1 MSKYIGVS
9 VPRVDG
15 VKKVTGAAK
24 YVGDMKWPRML
35 YAKCVKSPYAHAK
48 ILSIDVSAA
57 KALKGVHDVITG
69 DYYTKRGGLYLEDK
83 NFLAVNTVKFCG
95 EPVVAV
101 AAETPEIAEAACE
114 LVKVEYEPLPVINNP
129 MEGMAKDAILI
140 HPELHTYKVVPIFHP
155 QAHTNIS
162 HHHIIRKGDA
172 DAAFKY
178 AEEHPD
184 EYYITEH
191 EYHVPHVQHT
201 PIENHIAVAQYE
213 PDGKCTVWAS
223 CQSPYAV
230 RQALSASFDIPLNK
244 MRIISPYVGGGFGA
258 KAGTTIEGI
267 IIPLAM
273 HSKGRP
279 VMMEY
284 TREEEFV
291 NSYVRQGLYTKIKTA
306 VRKSDG
312 KFLAVQNDF
321 YWDGGAYTEYGVNI
335 VKASGFA
342 STGPYEFD
350 NVKTDAYCVY
360 TNNPVGGPYRGFG
373 MCEIHFGIEQ
383 NIDEVAKEI
392 GMDPIEIRRVNGL
405 APGKSTGT
413 GEIMKSCGF
422 LEALDQVAEAIQY
435 DKPCDPPS
443 GPHKVRGKGI
453 AGGWKSPSQ
462 PTNAGSAAIIRMN
475 EDGTFFLMTSGHDIG
490 QGSDTALTQIAAEV
504 LCCDPSKFTIRTGD
518 TDHTPYEW
526 QTVASRI
533 TYCAG
538 NAIKL
543 AAEDLK
549 EKLLDLAQIKL
560 GYIKRELYLEDGW
573 IINRNHPE
581 SRMPMSDLALGLAF
595 EDGSGYGGPAIGVG
609 TFTLPNNINYD
620 PATGYSPKPAAFWT
634 TAVAGAEV
642 EVDTETGIIEVK
654 KMVESCDPGH
664 IVNPELYKAQVEGGM
679 MQALGTVLFEEL
691 KLKDGKVLNKS
702 FVDYK
707 IPTIDNAPE
716 TFIAMGVEHPEET
729 GPYGARGI
737 GEPAM
742 VPGAPAIANAIYNAT
757 GCRFTEMP
765 ITPERMLNRR
775 SSQIRWH
782 LRKMTVKRK
791 SGMILFCLMYPMFR
805 LIKAFL

>member
-48 ILSIDVSAA
+48 IVSIDVSAA

-129 MEGMAKDAILI
+129 MEGMAKDAVLI

-230 RQALSASFDIPLNK
+230 RQALSATFDIPLNK

-312 KFLAVQNDF
+312 KFLAVQNNF

-422 LEALDQVAEAIQY
+422 LEALDQVAEAIEY
-435 DKPCDPPS
+435 DKPCDAPS

-634 TAVAGAEV
+634 TAAAGAEV
-642 EVDTETGIIEVK
+642 EIDTETGVIEVK

-679 MQALGTVLFEEL
+679 MQALGTVLYEEL
-691 KLKDGKVLNKS
+691 LLKDGKVLNKS

-707 IPTIDNAPE
+707 IPTIDNTPE

-765 ITPERMLNRR
+765 ITPERML
-775 SSQIRWH
+775 
-782 LRKMTVKRK
+782 
-791 SGMILFCLMYPMFR
+791 
-805 LIKAFL
+805 KALQEKAAAEKK

>member
-48 ILSIDVSAA
+48 IVSIDISAA

-83 NFLAVNTVKFCG
+83 NFLAVNTVKFYG
-95 EPVVAV
+95 EPVVAI

-129 MEGMAKDAILI
+129 MEGMAKDAVLI

-230 RQALSASFDIPLNK
+230 RQALSATFDIPLNK

-312 KFLAVQNDF
+312 KFLAVQNNF

-462 PTNAGSAAIIRMN
+462 PTNAGSADIIRMN

-526 QTVASRI
+526 QTVASVRLKK
-533 TYCAG
+533 AG

-679 MQALGTVLFEEL
+679 MQALGTVLYEEL

-765 ITPERMLNRR
+765 ITPERML
-775 SSQIRWH
+775 
-782 LRKMTVKRK
+782 
-791 SGMILFCLMYPMFR
+791 
-805 LIKAFL
+805 KALQEKAAAEKK

>member
-172 DAAFKY
+172 NAAFKY

-765 ITPERMLNRR
+765 ITPERML
-775 SSQIRWH
+775 
-782 LRKMTVKRK
+782 
-791 SGMILFCLMYPMFR
+791 
-805 LIKAFL
+805 KALQEKAAAEKK

>member
-306 VRKSDG
+306 VRRSDG

-765 ITPERMLNRR
+765 ITPERML
-775 SSQIRWH
+775 
-782 LRKMTVKRK
+782 
-791 SGMILFCLMYPMFR
+791 
-805 LIKAFL
+805 KALQEKAAAEKK

>member
-129 MEGMAKDAILI
+129 MEGMAKDAVLI

-230 RQALSASFDIPLNK
+230 RQALSATFDIPLNK

-312 KFLAVQNDF
+312 KFLAVQNNF

-490 QGSDTALTQIAAEV
+490 QGCDTALTQIAAEV

-765 ITPERMLNRR
+765 ITPERML
-775 SSQIRWH
+775 
-782 LRKMTVKRK
+782 
-791 SGMILFCLMYPMFR
+791 
-805 LIKAFL
+805 KALQEKAAAEKK

>member
-1 MSKYIGVS
+1 MSKYVGVS

-48 ILSIDVSAA
+48 IVSIDVSAA

-83 NFLAVNTVKFCG
+83 NFLAVNTVKFYG
-95 EPVVAV
+95 EPVVAI
-101 AAETPEIAEAACE
+101 AAETPEIAEEAWD

-201 PIENHIAVAQYE
+201 PIENHVAVAQYE

-230 RQALSASFDIPLNK
+230 RQALSATFDIPLNK

-273 HSKGRP
+273 HCKGRP

-291 NSYVRQGLYTKIKTA
+291 NSYLRQGVYTKIKTA

-312 KFLAVQNDF
+312 KFLAVQNNF

-422 LEALDQVAEAIQY
+422 LEALDQVAEAIEY
-435 DKPCDPPS
+435 DKPCEKPS
-443 GPHKVRGKGI
+443 APNKVRGKGI

-490 QGSDTALTQIAAEV
+490 QGSDTALIQIAAEV

-538 NAIKL
+538 NATKL

-634 TAVAGAEV
+634 TAAAGAEV
-642 EVDTETGIIEVK
+642 EIDTETGVIEVK

-679 MQALGTVLFEEL
+679 MQALGTVLYEEL

-707 IPTIDNAPE
+707 IPTIDNTPE

-765 ITPERMLNRR
+765 ITPEKML
-775 SSQIRWH
+775 
-782 LRKMTVKRK
+782 
-791 SGMILFCLMYPMFR
+791 
-805 LIKAFL
+805 KALQEKAAAEKK

>member
-48 ILSIDVSAA
+48 IVSIDVSAA

-129 MEGMAKDAILI
+129 MEGMAKDAVLI

-230 RQALSASFDIPLNK
+230 RQALSATFDIPLNK

-273 HSKGRP
+273 HCKGRP

-634 TAVAGAEV
+634 TAAAGAEV
-642 EVDTETGIIEVK
+642 EIDTETGVIEVK

-679 MQALGTVLFEEL
+679 MQALGTVLYEEL

-765 ITPERMLNRR
+765 ITPERML
-775 SSQIRWH
+775 
-782 LRKMTVKRK
+782 
-791 SGMILFCLMYPMFR
+791 
-805 LIKAFL
+805 KALQEKAAAEKK

>member
-757 GCRFTEMP
+757 GCR
-765 ITPERMLNRR
+765 ML
-775 SSQIRWH
+775 
-782 LRKMTVKRK
+782 
-791 SGMILFCLMYPMFR
+791 
-805 LIKAFL
+805 KALQEKAAAEKK

>member
-435 DKPCDPPS
+435 DKPCDAPS

-765 ITPERMLNRR
+765 ITPERML
-775 SSQIRWH
+775 
-782 LRKMTVKRK
+782 
-791 SGMILFCLMYPMFR
+791 
-805 LIKAFL
+805 KALQEKAAAEKK

>member
-129 MEGMAKDAILI
+129 MEGMAKDAVLI

-765 ITPERMLNRR
+765 ITPERML
-775 SSQIRWH
+775 
-782 LRKMTVKRK
+782 
-791 SGMILFCLMYPMFR
+791 
-805 LIKAFL
+805 KALQEKAAAEKK

>member
-48 ILSIDVSAA
+48 IVSIDVSAA

-129 MEGMAKDAILI
+129 MEGMAKDAVLI

-230 RQALSASFDIPLNK
+230 RQALSATFDIPLNK

-273 HSKGRP
+273 HCKGRP
-279 VMMEY
+279 IMMEY

-422 LEALDQVAEAIQY
+422 LEALDQVAEAIEY
-435 DKPCDPPS
+435 DKPCDAPS
-443 GPHKVRGKGI
+443 GPHKIRGKGI

-634 TAVAGAEV
+634 TAAAGAEV
-642 EVDTETGIIEVK
+642 EIDTETGVIEVK

-679 MQALGTVLFEEL
+679 MQALGTVLYEEL

-707 IPTIDNAPE
+707 IPTIDNTPE

-765 ITPERMLNRR
+765 ITPERML
-775 SSQIRWH
+775 
-782 LRKMTVKRK
+782 
-791 SGMILFCLMYPMFR
+791 
-805 LIKAFL
+805 KALQEKAAAEKK

>member
-129 MEGMAKDAILI
+129 MEGMAKDAVLI

-230 RQALSASFDIPLNK
+230 RQALSATFDIPLNK

-312 KFLAVQNDF
+312 KFLAVQNNF

-435 DKPCDPPS
+435 DKPCEAPS

-679 MQALGTVLFEEL
+679 MQALGTVLYEEL

-742 VPGAPAIANAIYNAT
+742 VPGAPAIANAIFNAT

-765 ITPERMLNRR
+765 ITPERML
-775 SSQIRWH
+775 
-782 LRKMTVKRK
+782 
-791 SGMILFCLMYPMFR
+791 
-805 LIKAFL
+805 KALQEKAAAEKK

>member
-48 ILSIDVSAA
+48 IVSIDVSAA

-129 MEGMAKDAILI
+129 MEGMAKDAVLI

-213 PDGKCTVWAS
+213 PDGKCTVWCS

-230 RQALSASFDIPLNK
+230 RQALSATFDIPLNK

-273 HSKGRP
+273 HCKGRP
-279 VMMEY
+279 IMMEY

-422 LEALDQVAEAIQY
+422 LEALDQVAEAIEY
-435 DKPCDPPS
+435 DKPCDAPS
-443 GPHKVRGKGI
+443 GPHKIRGKGI

-634 TAVAGAEV
+634 TAAAGAEV
-642 EVDTETGIIEVK
+642 EIDTETGVIEVK

-679 MQALGTVLFEEL
+679 MQALGTVLYEEL

-765 ITPERMLNRR
+765 ITPERML
-775 SSQIRWH
+775 
-782 LRKMTVKRK
+782 
-791 SGMILFCLMYPMFR
+791 
-805 LIKAFL
+805 KALQEKAAAEKK

>member
-48 ILSIDVSAA
+48 IVSIDISAA

-95 EPVVAV
+95 EPVVAI

-129 MEGMAKDAILI
+129 MEGMAKDAVLI

-230 RQALSASFDIPLNK
+230 RQALSATFDIPLNK

-312 KFLAVQNDF
+312 KFLAVQNNF

-435 DKPCDPPS
+435 DKPCDAPS
-443 GPHKVRGKGI
+443 GPHKIRGKGI

-634 TAVAGAEV
+634 TAAAGAEV
-642 EVDTETGIIEVK
+642 EIDTETGVIEVK

-707 IPTIDNAPE
+707 IPTIDNTPE

-742 VPGAPAIANAIYNAT
+742 VPGAPAIANAIFNAT

-765 ITPERMLNRR
+765 ITPEKML
-775 SSQIRWH
+775 
-782 LRKMTVKRK
+782 
-791 SGMILFCLMYPMFR
+791 
-805 LIKAFL
+805 KALQEKAAAEKK

>member
-129 MEGMAKDAILI
+129 MEGMAKDAVLI

-230 RQALSASFDIPLNK
+230 RQALSATFDIPLNK

-312 KFLAVQNDF
+312 KFLAVQNNF

-620 PATGYSPKPAAFWT
+620 PATGYSPKPA
-634 TAVAGAEV
+634 EV

-765 ITPERMLNRR
+765 ITPERML
-775 SSQIRWH
+775 
-782 LRKMTVKRK
+782 
-791 SGMILFCLMYPMFR
+791 
-805 LIKAFL
+805 KALQEKAAAEKK

>member
-729 GPYGARGI
+729 GPYGPRGI

-765 ITPERMLNRR
+765 ITPERML
-775 SSQIRWH
+775 
-782 LRKMTVKRK
+782 
-791 SGMILFCLMYPMFR
+791 
-805 LIKAFL
+805 KALQEKAAAEKK

>member
-48 ILSIDVSAA
+48 IVSIDISAA

-95 EPVVAV
+95 EPVVAI

-129 MEGMAKDAILI
+129 MEGMAKDAVLI

-230 RQALSASFDIPLNK
+230 RQALSATFDIPLNK

-312 KFLAVQNDF
+312 KFLAVQNNF

-679 MQALGTVLFEEL
+679 MQALGTVLYEEL

-765 ITPERMLNRR
+765 ITPERML
-775 SSQIRWH
+775 
-782 LRKMTVKRK
+782 
-791 SGMILFCLMYPMFR
+791 
-805 LIKAFL
+805 KALQEKAAAEKK

>member
-83 NFLAVNTVKFCG
+83 NFLAVNTVKFYG
-95 EPVVAV
+95 EPVVAI

-129 MEGMAKDAILI
+129 MEGMAKDAVLI

-230 RQALSASFDIPLNK
+230 RQALSATFDIPLNK

-312 KFLAVQNDF
+312 KFLAVQNNF

-765 ITPERMLNRR
+765 ITPERML
-775 SSQIRWH
+775 
-782 LRKMTVKRK
+782 
-791 SGMILFCLMYPMFR
+791 
-805 LIKAFL
+805 KALQEKAAAEKK

>member
-1 MSKYIGVS
+1 MSKYVGVS

-48 ILSIDVSAA
+48 IVSIDVSAA

-83 NFLAVNTVKFCG
+83 NFLAVNTVKFYG

-101 AAETPEIAEAACE
+101 AAETPEIAEEACD

-129 MEGMAKDAILI
+129 MEGMAKDAVLI

-201 PIENHIAVAQYE
+201 PIENHVAVAQYE

-230 RQALSASFDIPLNK
+230 RQALSATFDIPLNK

-273 HSKGRP
+273 HCKGRP

-291 NSYVRQGLYTKIKTA
+291 NSYLRQGVYTKIKTA

-312 KFLAVQNDF
+312 KFLAVQNNF

-405 APGKSTGT
+405 APGKTTGT
-413 GEIMKSCGF
+413 GEVMKSCGF
-422 LEALDQVAEAIQY
+422 LEALDQVAEAIEY
-435 DKPCDPPS
+435 DKPCDKPS
-443 GPHKVRGKGI
+443 APNKVRGKGI

-490 QGSDTALTQIAAEV
+490 QGSDTALIQIAAEV

-538 NAIKL
+538 NATKL

-634 TAVAGAEV
+634 TAAAGAEV
-642 EVDTETGIIEVK
+642 EIDTETGVIEVK

-707 IPTIDNAPE
+707 IPTIDNTPE

-765 ITPERMLNRR
+765 ITPEKML
-775 SSQIRWH
+775 
-782 LRKMTVKRK
+782 
-791 SGMILFCLMYPMFR
+791 
-805 LIKAFL
+805 KALQEKAAAEKK

>member
-1 MSKYIGVS
+1 MSKYVGVS

-48 ILSIDVSAA
+48 IVSIDVSAA

-83 NFLAVNTVKFCG
+83 NFLAVNTVKFYG

-101 AAETPEIAEAACE
+101 AAETPEIAEEACD

-201 PIENHIAVAQYE
+201 PIENHVAVAQYE

-230 RQALSASFDIPLNK
+230 RQALSATFDIPLNK

-273 HSKGRP
+273 HCNGRP

-291 NSYVRQGLYTKIKTA
+291 NSYLRQGVYTKIKTA

-312 KFLAVQNDF
+312 KFLAVQNNF

-422 LEALDQVAEAIQY
+422 LEALDQVAEAIEY
-435 DKPCDPPS
+435 DKPCEKPS
-443 GPHKVRGKGI
+443 APNKVRGKGI

-490 QGSDTALTQIAAEV
+490 QGSDTALIQIAAEV

-538 NAIKL
+538 NATKL

-634 TAVAGAEV
+634 TAAAGAEV
-642 EVDTETGIIEVK
+642 EVDTETGVIEVK

-707 IPTIDNAPE
+707 IPTIDNTPE

-765 ITPERMLNRR
+765 ITPEKML
-775 SSQIRWH
+775 
-782 LRKMTVKRK
+782 
-791 SGMILFCLMYPMFR
+791 
-805 LIKAFL
+805 KALQEKAAAEKK

>member
-83 NFLAVNTVKFCG
+83 NFLAVNTVKFYG
-95 EPVVAV
+95 EPVVAI
-101 AAETPEIAEAACE
+101 AAETPEIAEAACD

-230 RQALSASFDIPLNK
+230 RQALSATFDIPLNK

-291 NSYVRQGLYTKIKTA
+291 NSYVRQGVYTKIKTA

-312 KFLAVQNDF
+312 KFLAVQNNF

-765 ITPERMLNRR
+765 ITPERML
-775 SSQIRWH
+775 
-782 LRKMTVKRK
+782 
-791 SGMILFCLMYPMFR
+791 
-805 LIKAFL
+805 KALQEKAAAEKK

>member
-48 ILSIDVSAA
+48 IVSIDISAA

-129 MEGMAKDAILI
+129 MEGMAKDAVLI

-230 RQALSASFDIPLNK
+230 RQALSATFDIPLNK

-312 KFLAVQNDF
+312 KFLAVQNNF

-654 KMVESCDPGH
+654 KMAESCDPGH

-679 MQALGTVLFEEL
+679 MQALGTVLYEEL

-765 ITPERMLNRR
+765 ITPERML
-775 SSQIRWH
+775 
-782 LRKMTVKRK
+782 
-791 SGMILFCLMYPMFR
+791 
-805 LIKAFL
+805 KALQEKAAAEKK

>member
-129 MEGMAKDAILI
+129 MEGMAKDAVLI

-230 RQALSASFDIPLNK
+230 RQALSATFDIPLNK

-312 KFLAVQNDF
+312 KFLAVQNNF

-654 KMVESCDPGH
+654 KMAESCDPGH

-707 IPTIDNAPE
+707 IPTIDNTPE

-729 GPYGARGI
+729 GPFGARGI

-742 VPGAPAIANAIYNAT
+742 VPGAPAIANAIFNAT

-765 ITPERMLNRR
+765 ITPERML
-775 SSQIRWH
+775 
-782 LRKMTVKRK
+782 
-791 SGMILFCLMYPMFR
+791 
-805 LIKAFL
+805 KALQEKAAAEKK

>member
-244 MRIISPYVGGGFGA
+244 MRVISPYVGGGFGA

-765 ITPERMLNRR
+765 ITPERML
-775 SSQIRWH
+775 
-782 LRKMTVKRK
+782 
-791 SGMILFCLMYPMFR
+791 
-805 LIKAFL
+805 KALQEKAAAEKK

>member
-48 ILSIDVSAA
+48 IVSIDISAA

-83 NFLAVNTVKFCG
+83 NFLAVNTVKFYG
-95 EPVVAV
+95 EPVVAI

-129 MEGMAKDAILI
+129 MEGMAKDAVLI

-230 RQALSASFDIPLNK
+230 RQALSATFDIPLNK

-312 KFLAVQNDF
+312 KFLAVQNNF

-360 TNNPVGGPYRGFG
+360 TNTPVGGPYRGFG
-373 MCEIHFGIEQ
+373 MCEIHCGIEQ

-765 ITPERMLNRR
+765 ITPERML
-775 SSQIRWH
+775 
-782 LRKMTVKRK
+782 
-791 SGMILFCLMYPMFR
+791 
-805 LIKAFL
+805 KALQEKAAAEKK

>member
-1 MSKYIGVS
+1 MSKYVGVS

-48 ILSIDVSAA
+48 IVSIDVSAA

-83 NFLAVNTVKFCG
+83 NFLAVNTVKFYG

-101 AAETPEIAEAACE
+101 AAETPEIAEEACD

-201 PIENHIAVAQYE
+201 PIENHVAVAQYE

-230 RQALSASFDIPLNK
+230 RQALSATFDIPLNK

-273 HSKGRP
+273 HCKGRP

-291 NSYVRQGLYTKIKTA
+291 NSYLRQGVYTKIKTA

-312 KFLAVQNDF
+312 KFLAVQNNF

-422 LEALDQVAEAIQY
+422 LEALDQVAEAIEY
-435 DKPCDPPS
+435 DKPCEKPS
-443 GPHKVRGKGI
+443 APNKVRGKGI

-490 QGSDTALTQIAAEV
+490 QGSDTALIQIAAEV

-538 NAIKL
+538 NATKL

-634 TAVAGAEV
+634 TAAAGAEV
-642 EVDTETGIIEVK
+642 EVDTETGVIEVK

-707 IPTIDNAPE
+707 IPTIDNTPE

-765 ITPERMLNRR
+765 ITPEKML
-775 SSQIRWH
+775 
-782 LRKMTVKRK
+782 
-791 SGMILFCLMYPMFR
+791 
-805 LIKAFL
+805 KALQEKAAAEKK

>member
-1 MSKYIGVS
+1 MSKYVGVS

-48 ILSIDVSAA
+48 IVSIDVSAA

-83 NFLAVNTVKFCG
+83 NFLAVNTVKFYG

-101 AAETPEIAEAACE
+101 AAETPEIAEEACD

-201 PIENHIAVAQYE
+201 PIENHVAVAQYE

-230 RQALSASFDIPLNK
+230 RQALSATFDIPLNK

-273 HSKGRP
+273 HCKGRP

-291 NSYVRQGLYTKIKTA
+291 NSYLRQGVYTKIKTA

-312 KFLAVQNDF
+312 KFLAVQNNF

-422 LEALDQVAEAIQY
+422 LEALDQVAEAIEY
-435 DKPCDPPS
+435 DKPCEKPS
-443 GPHKVRGKGI
+443 APNNVRGKGI

-490 QGSDTALTQIAAEV
+490 QGSDTALIQIAAEV

-538 NAIKL
+538 NATKL

-634 TAVAGAEV
+634 TAAAGAEV
-642 EVDTETGIIEVK
+642 EIDTETGVIEVK

-707 IPTIDNAPE
+707 IPTIDNTPE

-765 ITPERMLNRR
+765 ITPEKML
-775 SSQIRWH
+775 
-782 LRKMTVKRK
+782 
-791 SGMILFCLMYPMFR
+791 
-805 LIKAFL
+805 KALQEKAAAEKK

>member
-48 ILSIDVSAA
+48 IVSIDISAA

-83 NFLAVNTVKFCG
+83 NFLAVNTVKFYG
-95 EPVVAV
+95 EPVVAI
-101 AAETPEIAEAACE
+101 AAETPEIAEAACD

-129 MEGMAKDAILI
+129 MEGMAKDAVLI

-230 RQALSASFDIPLNK
+230 RQALSATFDIPLNK

-312 KFLAVQNDF
+312 KFLAVQNNF

-443 GPHKVRGKGI
+443 GPNKVRGKGI

-765 ITPERMLNRR
+765 ITPERML
-775 SSQIRWH
+775 
-782 LRKMTVKRK
+782 
-791 SGMILFCLMYPMFR
+791 
-805 LIKAFL
+805 KALQEKAAAEKK

>member
-1 MSKYIGVS
+1 MSKYVGVS

-48 ILSIDVSAA
+48 IVSIDVSAA

-83 NFLAVNTVKFCG
+83 NFLAVNTVKFYG

-101 AAETPEIAEAACE
+101 AAETPEIAEEACD

-201 PIENHIAVAQYE
+201 PIENHVAVAQYE

-230 RQALSASFDIPLNK
+230 RQALSATFDIPLNK

-273 HSKGRP
+273 HCKGRP

-291 NSYVRQGLYTKIKTA
+291 NSYLRQGVYTKIKTA

-312 KFLAVQNDF
+312 KFLAVQNNF

-335 VKASGFA
+335 VKASRFA

-422 LEALDQVAEAIQY
+422 LEALDQVAEAIEY
-435 DKPCDPPS
+435 DKPCEKPS
-443 GPHKVRGKGI
+443 APNKVRGKGI

-490 QGSDTALTQIAAEV
+490 QGSDTALIQIAAEV

-538 NAIKL
+538 NATKL

-634 TAVAGAEV
+634 TAAAGAEV
-642 EVDTETGIIEVK
+642 EIDTETGVIEVK

-707 IPTIDNAPE
+707 IPTIDNTPE

-765 ITPERMLNRR
+765 ITPEKML
-775 SSQIRWH
+775 
-782 LRKMTVKRK
+782 
-791 SGMILFCLMYPMFR
+791 
-805 LIKAFL
+805 KALQEKAAAEKK

>member
-48 ILSIDVSAA
+48 IVSIDISAA

-83 NFLAVNTVKFCG
+83 NFLAVNTVKFYG
-95 EPVVAV
+95 EPVVAI
-101 AAETPEIAEAACE
+101 AAETPEIAEAACD

-129 MEGMAKDAILI
+129 MEGMAKDAVLI

-230 RQALSASFDIPLNK
+230 RQALSATFDIPLNK

-312 KFLAVQNDF
+312 KFLAVQNNF

-765 ITPERMLNRR
+765 ITPERML
-775 SSQIRWH
+775 
-782 LRKMTVKRK
+782 
-791 SGMILFCLMYPMFR
+791 
-805 LIKAFL
+805 KALQEKAAAEKK

>member
-48 ILSIDVSAA
+48 IVSIDISAA

-83 NFLAVNTVKFCG
+83 NFLAVNTVKFYG
-95 EPVVAV
+95 EPVVAI
-101 AAETPEIAEAACE
+101 AAETPEIAEAACD

-129 MEGMAKDAILI
+129 MDGMAKDAVLI

-230 RQALSASFDIPLNK
+230 RQALSATFDIPLNK

-312 KFLAVQNDF
+312 KFLAVQNNF

-765 ITPERMLNRR
+765 ITPERML
-775 SSQIRWH
+775 
-782 LRKMTVKRK
+782 
-791 SGMILFCLMYPMFR
+791 
-805 LIKAFL
+805 KALQEKAAAEKK

>member
-48 ILSIDVSAA
+48 IVSIDVSAA

-129 MEGMAKDAILI
+129 MEGMAKDAVLI

-230 RQALSASFDIPLNK
+230 RQALSATFGIPLNK

-273 HSKGRP
+273 HCKGRP

-422 LEALDQVAEAIQY
+422 LEALDQVAEAIEY
-435 DKPCDPPS
+435 DKPCDAPS
-443 GPHKVRGKGI
+443 GPHKIRGKGI

-634 TAVAGAEV
+634 TAAAGAEV
-642 EVDTETGIIEVK
+642 EIDTETGVIEVK

-679 MQALGTVLFEEL
+679 MQALGTVLYEEL

-707 IPTIDNAPE
+707 IPTIDNTPE

-765 ITPERMLNRR
+765 ITPERML
-775 SSQIRWH
+775 
-782 LRKMTVKRK
+782 
-791 SGMILFCLMYPMFR
+791 
-805 LIKAFL
+805 KALQEKAAAEKK

>member
-129 MEGMAKDAILI
+129 MEGMAKDAVLI

-230 RQALSASFDIPLNK
+230 RQALSATFDIPLNK

-312 KFLAVQNDF
+312 KFLAVQNNF

-413 GEIMKSCGF
+413 GEIIKSCGF

-765 ITPERMLNRR
+765 ITPERML
-775 SSQIRWH
+775 
-782 LRKMTVKRK
+782 
-791 SGMILFCLMYPMFR
+791 
-805 LIKAFL
+805 KALQEKAAAEKK

>member
-24 YVGDMKWPRML
+24 YVGEMKWPRML

-48 ILSIDVSAA
+48 IVSIDISAA

-129 MEGMAKDAILI
+129 MEGMAKDAVLI

-230 RQALSASFDIPLNK
+230 RQALSATFDIPLNK

-312 KFLAVQNDF
+312 KFLAVQNNF

-765 ITPERMLNRR
+765 ITPERML
-775 SSQIRWH
+775 
-782 LRKMTVKRK
+782 
-791 SGMILFCLMYPMFR
+791 
-805 LIKAFL
+805 KALQEKAAAEKK